1 MPHYYLEICTCSQS
15 LDRVMCNYLMS
26 HLYVWRLLFSYF
38 PLYLSK
44 KFLPYHKNVDIERIA
59 NNQCQHYHV
68 RTCKAKR
75 ERSKTFWPLLT
86 YVV

>member
-1 MPHYYLEICTCSQS
+1 MSYL
-15 LDRVMCNYLMS
+15 YLR
-26 HLYVWRLLFSYF
+26 RLLFSYF
-38 PLYLSK
+38 PLSSSK
-44 KFLPYHKNVDIERIA
+44 KFLPYHKNADIERIA

-68 RTCKAKR
+68 RTCKTKR